1 MTDDEDRAAM
11 EYAAFLSDLLLQE
24 GAALLFSLPSTLIFT
39 QQIHPVESMYRGE
52 YGARV
57 IATAAIILGQSQ
69 NTIEGHD
76 RTEVLSCIEVM
87 LGLLSPALEV

>member
-1 MTDDEDRAAM
+1 
-11 EYAAFLSDLLLQE
+11 
-24 GAALLFSLPSTLIFT
+24 
-39 QQIHPVESMYRGE
+39 MYRGE